1 MKDENTISQNFSVIT
16 DCNMDKRNKRI
27 SNSIPTLWNI
37 LFRII
42 SLIFS
47 LQFTVYWY
55 HLFLENQSLT
65 KAIGYTLIFICGV
78 VLLSDILIDDEETD

>member
-1 MKDENTISQNFSVIT
+1 MKDENTISQNFSVVT
-16 DCNMDKRNKRI
+16 DCNMDKRNERNTN
-27 SNSIPTLWNI
+27 SNTVLWNI
-37 LFRII
+37 FFRII

-55 HLFLENQSLT
+55 HLFVENQSLT

-78 VLLSDILIDDEETD
+78 ILLSDILIDDEETD

>member
-1 MKDENTISQNFSVIT
+1 MKDESTISQNHSIT
-16 DCNMDKRNKRI
+16 TKCNVDKRNKRNT
-27 SNSIPTLWNI
+27 NSTTVLWNI

-42 SLIFS
+42 SFIFS
-47 LQFTVYWY
+47 IQLTVYHY

>member
-1 MKDENTISQNFSVIT
+1 MKDENTISQNPSIT
-16 DCNMDKRNKRI
+16 TKCNVDKRNKRI

-47 LQFTVYWY
+47 IQFTLYWY

>member
-1 MKDENTISQNFSVIT
+1 MKDESTISQNFSVVT
-16 DCNMDKRNKRI
+16 DCNMDKGNKRI
-27 SNSIPTLWNI
+27 SNSSALLWNI

-55 HLFLENQSLT
+55 HLFLEHQFVT